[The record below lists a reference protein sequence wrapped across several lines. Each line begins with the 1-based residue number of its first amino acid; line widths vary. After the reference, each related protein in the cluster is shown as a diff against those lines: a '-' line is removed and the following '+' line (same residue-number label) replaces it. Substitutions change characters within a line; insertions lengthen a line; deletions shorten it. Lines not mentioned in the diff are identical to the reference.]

1 MNSNDTGR
9 TPRTMQSAFGPYVD
23 RALEPMPDRGHVYS
37 SAWWITV
44 YVLTIIALIIIF
56 ITR

>member
-9 TPRTMQSAFGPYVD
+9 IPRTLEGAFGPHTS
-23 RALEPMPDRGHVYS
+23 RALEPMPDRGRVYS